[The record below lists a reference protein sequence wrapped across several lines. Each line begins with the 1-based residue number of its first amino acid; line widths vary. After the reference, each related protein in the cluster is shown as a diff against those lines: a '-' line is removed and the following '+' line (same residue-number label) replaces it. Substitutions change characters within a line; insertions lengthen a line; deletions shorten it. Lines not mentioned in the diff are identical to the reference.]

1 MTSKYLPIKYSE
13 HKNVTTKRLQC
24 GGGAAPCHAPRV
36 VRIFVTDGDAT
47 DSSGDESDYTCG
59 RQVRR
64 HINEIRLERAHHCGH
79 QAPVRRR
86 AGDRENAGK
95 SGAKKKNKRPPA
107 PLPAAESGEG
117 RKFRG
122 VRRRPWGKWSAE
134 IRDPARRARVWLG
147 TFGTAEEAAMAYD
160 KAAIEIRGHN
170 AVTNFMRAP
179 PERAS
184 PESTKYSDNVE
195 IIDGG
200 GGSPIS
206 VLGLYGNDVKNEYEV
221 SREESLPLDDD
232 YDSLLEHFDFDDL
245 PLICD
250 DISVSKLEIDD
261 FGSLAWDFG
270 SLI

>member
-1 MTSKYLPIKYSE
+1 MSSKYLPIKYSE
-13 HKNVTTKRLQC
+13 HKNVTTKRLPC
-24 GGGAAPCHAPRV
+24 SAAAAVPRV

-47 DSSGDESDYTCG
+47 DSSGDECDHTSG

-64 HINEIRLERAHHCGH
+64 HINEIRLERTHHCGH
-79 QAPVRRR
+79 QAPLRRR
-86 AGDRENAGK
+86 ASAGENAGV
-95 SGAKKKNKRPPA
+95 KKKNKRPPA
-107 PLPAAESGEG
+107 QRPAPATAAESGEG

-170 AVTNFMRAP
+170 AVTNFTRAP
-179 PERAS
+179 PE
-184 PESTKYSDNVE
+184 STEYSGNVE
-195 IIDGG
+195 IIGG
-200 GGSPIS
+200 GRSPVS

-221 SREESLPLDDD
+221 SMEECLAVDDD
-232 YDSLLEHFDFDDL
+232 YYDSLMEHFDFDDL